1 MRPSQVRGWRPG
13 NATVWEDYSDLAFV
27 AANSAILLITFS
39 VGIAANVFVI
49 LAVCSQRSLQ
59 TSTNALVVNLAVID
73 VLRCLIDCPVLLT
86 IVITAYQ
93 RGRANRLV
101 CHTQVASFSFSCCI
115 QLLTLACISAERYQ
129 AIAQPFKTTQRR
141 RRITVLIPATWV
153 LAIMVAGFCLT
164 FVKDSP
170 VHMRCEGLKGQK
182 SHDTFGLYI
191 LFPLWA
197 ACFAVIIGFYA
208 RIFLLVRSHNRK
220 IFDKGVHLPKTA
232 KGDSKQENGEAAQ
245 GCDKSEEKQ
254 TLSKSVGREE
264 PATLSQRNSA
274 SKGDPA
280 ALVTPAEAPQ
290 LIPDGSDG
298 KKYPSKTLEI
308 TDLEGE
314 RPPSTQVSVQSEE
327 KTLKTEKLTPPA
339 KKGEA
344 RLTKEDAVAGDGSSS
359 TNPQKVSGVAD
370 TEKPSKERV
379 QIDKTPSEMKERSP
393 QGPSSA
399 HLPNPESNLL
409 MRPEGTK
416 ERSSGEPS
424 PAAPA
429 LPPPP
434 PVSTNI
440 PGTEAP
446 TQNVD
451 TDGPVCMMPSKE
463 RRERASK
470 NKESKM
476 AKRAGYIIIT
486 FLMFWLPL
494 IGTILVNFITQESES
509 PQVSSCWAEGALEL

>member
-13 NATVWEDYSDLAFV
+13 NATVWEDYGDLAFV
-27 AANSAILLITFS
+27 WANSAILLVTFS
-39 VGIAANVFVI
+39 VGVAANVFVI
-49 LAVCSQRSLQ
+49 LAVCSQKSLQ

-86 IVITAYQ
+86 IVVTAYQ
-93 RGRANRLV
+93 RGRAHRLV
-101 CHTQVASFSFSCCI
+101 CHAQVASFSFSCCI

-141 RRITVLIPATWV
+141 RRIAVLIPATWV
-153 LAIMVAGFCLT
+153 LAIVVAGFCLT

-182 SHDTFGLYI
+182 SQDTFGLYI

-220 IFDKGVHLPKTA
+220 IFDKGVHLSKTA
-232 KGDSKQENGEAAQ
+232 KGESKQENGEAAQ
-245 GCDKSEEKQ
+245 ERDKPEEKQ
-254 TLSKSVGREE
+254 TLSKSVGQVE
-264 PATLSQRNSA
+264 PATLSQNNSA
-274 SKGDPA
+274 SKGFPA
-280 ALVTPAEAPQ
+280 ALVSPAEAPQ
-290 LIPDGSDG
+290 LIPDGSDD
-298 KKYPSKTLEI
+298 KKYPSERLQI

-314 RPPSTQVSVQSEE
+314 PPPSTQVSVQSEE
-327 KTLKTEKLTPPA
+327 RTFKTERLASPA

-359 TNPQKVSGVAD
+359 TDPQKVSSVAD
-370 TEKPSKERV
+370 TEEPSKERA
-379 QIDKTPSEMKERSP
+379 QIDKTLSEMKERSP

-399 HLPNPESNLL
+399 RLPNPESNLL
-409 MRPEGTK
+409 MGPEGTK

-429 LPPPP
+429 QPPPP
-434 PVSTNI
+434 PVPTNI
-440 PGTEAP
+440 PGTEGPA
-446 TQNVD
+446 QKVD
-451 TDGPVCMMPSKE
+451 TEGLVCMMPSKE
-463 RRERASK
+463 RRERVSK

-494 IGTILVNFITQESES
+494 IGTILVNFMTQESES